1 MAAIDYSQ
9 MTAAE
14 KLDLIA
20 ELCNSIEADA
30 VPLTPAQAA
39 EIERRLATLDEDSK
53 QSRPAAAVSADL
65 RKRYA

>member
-1 MAAIDYSQ
+1 MPAIDYSH

-39 EIERRLATLDEDSK
+39 EIERRLATLDADSK
-53 QSRPAAAVSADL
+53 HSRPAAAVSADL